1 SLLPRR
7 DRGER
12 RGPGALAPASRAA
25 EHARRGGRGRGPS
38 LRHLPPGAVAHDILR
53 GVTAFDALFVPAE
66 LRLAVSSRS
75 WLEAML
81 GMERALAAAGAA
93 VGLVPGPSADAI
105 ASACS
110 DADAYSWDELL
121 DERRGVGHPPEP
133 LAPAR

>member
-25 EHARRGGRGRGPS
+25 GHARRGGRGRGPS

-66 LRLAVSSRS
+66 LRLAVSGRS

-81 GMERALAAAGAA
+81 EMERALAAAGAA
-93 VGLVPGPSADAI
+93 AGLVPG
-105 ASACS
+105 ASAGAVGS
-110 DADAYSWDELL
+110 PVAH
-121 DERRGVGHPPEP
+121 RGAH
-133 LAPAR
+133 R